1 MLGPAIAANE
11 SMRAWESRY
20 ARIVFERCG
29 HNKRAASRVLDI
41 SYHTPE
47 AYLRY
52 GYANRASDARMPVW
66 ARPKRASQPDERARE

>member
-1 MLGPAIAANE
+1 MAADE
-11 SMRAWESRY
+11 SMRAWGSRY

-29 HNKRAASRVLDI
+29 RNKRAAARFLHI
-41 SYHTPE
+41 SYHTLE

-66 ARPKRASQPDERARE
+66 ARPKHDSQADERAREYPDM